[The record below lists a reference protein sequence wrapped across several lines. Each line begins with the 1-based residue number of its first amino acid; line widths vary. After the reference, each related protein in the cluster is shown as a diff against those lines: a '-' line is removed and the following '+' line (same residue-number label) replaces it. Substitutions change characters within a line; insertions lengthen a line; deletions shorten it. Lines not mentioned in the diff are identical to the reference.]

1 VSESTGG
8 LLMLHGTSAP
18 ISLDE
23 IELYKGEAIRSDYGG
38 QVGVRRYRHTY
49 YALKFSPQRV
59 TAQDGTDSYYYPFW
73 GTQIRRSFTIV
84 GDEPRPGKISI
95 MLPFP
100 DAGKYEIRLRRTSAA
115 STDNSTVDTAVATKI
130 TSRGYSLD
138 DNPRAILDLQKQHT
152 LMEIQFEAS
161 SNIQGNVQEISA
173 LCAQE
178 IRIHDGTRWTHTDTT
193 RNPAWVVADILTGWS
208 IQNHQTPPAPNG
220 SINYDGGWI
229 DDDQID
235 WDSFVKFA
243 AHCDEPVKYTDRNNA
258 EQERPRYAC
267 DLVTN
272 TDDPIIITVQKILSM
287 ARAQLILNQSGLLSI
302 MLDEKRDTPRQVL
315 SPRNSWG
322 FKGSRT
328 FTEAPDAFHVK
339 FVAPEL
345 NYQYGTTTVYRPGQ
359 DARSATSFEEIET
372 FGVTHWHQ
380 AELYGRYM
388 MAQGVLRNETFTL
401 NCDVENLVV
410 QRGDMVHIQHDVP
423 LFGGQA
429 LIVKDV
435 DFDSAFRV
443 YVDDGLGSFADP
455 VGYTLRQSDG
465 LIAQGSILA
474 MGDDWVELDRFRKVR
489 PEDLLII
496 GTIKESGSVTDPYLV
511 TAIRPGP
518 DMSAELTLV
527 RYDEAVYDTDY
538 GSAPIWN
545 PSFGGSNP
553 EGVNLEVYDLG
564 GSAAIIAAKD
574 TFVNRVKLAWKV
586 KGDTQHLGGFKIVY
600 FRRTDEAVD
609 IDFVDMNST
618 SWTGQMNK
626 GEPGFEGGTWE
637 VLPVSRLGF
646 PGQSDRIQLSG
657 SISKAML
664 LDIDTSDVLDGGSY
678 C

>member
-1 VSESTGG
+1 
-8 LLMLHGTSAP
+8 
-18 ISLDE
+18 
-23 IELYKGEAIRSDYGG
+23 
-38 QVGVRRYRHTY
+38 
-49 YALKFSPQRV
+49 
-59 TAQDGTDSYYYPFW
+59 
-73 GTQIRRSFTIV
+73 
-84 GDEPRPGKISI
+84 
-95 MLPFP
+95 
-100 DAGKYEIRLRRTSAA
+100 
-115 STDNSTVDTAVATKI
+115 
-130 TSRGYSLD
+130 
-138 DNPRAILDLQKQHT
+138 
-152 LMEIQFEAS
+152 
-161 SNIQGNVQEISA
+161 
-173 LCAQE
+173 
-178 IRIHDGTRWTHTDTT
+178 
-193 RNPAWVVADILTGWS
+193 
-208 IQNHQTPPAPNG
+208 
-220 SINYDGGWI
+220 
-229 DDDQID
+229 
-235 WDSFVKFA
+235 
-243 AHCDEPVKYTDRNNA
+243 
-258 EQERPRYAC
+258 
-267 DLVTN
+267 
-272 TDDPIIITVQKILSM
+272 
-287 ARAQLILNQSGLLSI
+287 
-302 MLDEKRDTPRQVL
+302 
-315 SPRNSWG
+315 
-322 FKGSRT
+322 
-328 FTEAPDAFHVK
+328 
-339 FVAPEL
+339 
-345 NYQYGTTTVYRPGQ
+345 
-359 DARSATSFEEIET
+359 
-372 FGVTHWHQ
+372 
-380 AELYGRYM
+380 
-388 MAQGVLRNETFTL
+388 
-401 NCDVENLVV
+401 
-410 QRGDMVHIQHDVP
+410 
-423 LFGGQA
+423 
-429 LIVKDV
+429 
-435 DFDSAFRV
+435 
-443 YVDDGLGSFADP
+443 
-455 VGYTLRQSDG
+455 
-465 LIAQGSILA
+465 